1 MGSDYSTINEL
12 TSIVSD
18 EQIEFNLF
26 ESAITGMI
34 QQLKIVTTR
43 LPDDAK
49 RRALAILDK
58 VGLAE
63 YKKLDLSFQTQAIF
77 SELLAQHNKSEKL
90 HEKAKT
96 LFQKDKSYSPRAIEG
111 MAKGETL
118 PSKWL
123 IACAIE
129 LLFDEKQPIIE
140 TIISEDDLFML
151 WAKPLL
157 DHGFDRNV
165 LASKRAKLDWHSL
178 KPKLKVTK
186 NFDRLLCSSVV
197 AIHLGVK

>member
-1 MGSDYSTINEL
+1 MGSGYSTINEL

-49 RRALAILDK
+49 HQALAILDK

-77 SELLAQHNKSEKL
+77 SELLALHNKSEKL

-165 LASKRAKLDWHSL
+165 LASKAREIGLALIE
-178 KPKLKVTK
+178 TK
-186 NFDRLLCSSVV
+186 IKSYKKF
-197 AIHLGVK
+197 